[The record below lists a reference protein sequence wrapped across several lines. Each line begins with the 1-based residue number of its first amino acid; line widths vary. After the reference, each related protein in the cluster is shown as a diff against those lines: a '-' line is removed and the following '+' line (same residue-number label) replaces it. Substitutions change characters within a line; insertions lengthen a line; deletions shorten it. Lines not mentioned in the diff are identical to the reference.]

1 MKFKTITDDPQ
12 TKYNNYQDDKKK
24 EFQNPYSVIYSERN
38 IEQAHIPHAPSL
50 LDN

>member
-1 MKFKTITDDPQ
+1 MTHKQNKTITKNSYSDDQ
-12 TKYNNYQDDKKK
+12 KK
-24 EFQNPYSVIYSERN
+24 EFQNPYSVIYNERN

>member
-1 MKFKTITDDPQ
+1 MTHKQTITI
-12 TKYNNYQDDKKK
+12 TKNSYSDDKKK
-24 EFQNPYSVIYSERN
+24 IQNPYSVIYNERN